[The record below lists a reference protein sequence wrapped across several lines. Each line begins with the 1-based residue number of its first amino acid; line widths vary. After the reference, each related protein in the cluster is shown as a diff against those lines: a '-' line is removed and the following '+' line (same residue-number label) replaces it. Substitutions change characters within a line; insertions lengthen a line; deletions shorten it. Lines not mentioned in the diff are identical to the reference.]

1 VVATI
6 VGAGDAWHQSTA
18 EAADMNNNSN
28 APRNS
33 TAVRKNILKHFG
45 DDTQCGGRYPGLQ
58 IPRTTGT
65 SWWGVSGRL
74 RSRLRQVDRRTRF
87 RLPTSSYSTAAK
99 LADMGVDFPPL
110 PRAEQR
116 SLGK

>member
-1 VVATI
+1 
-6 VGAGDAWHQSTA
+6 
-18 EAADMNNNSN
+18 MNNNSN

-99 LADMGVDFPPL
+99 LADMVPRGNTPGSGDCGCAFPP
-110 PRAEQR
+110 PAP
-116 SLGK
+116 SSVIWPP